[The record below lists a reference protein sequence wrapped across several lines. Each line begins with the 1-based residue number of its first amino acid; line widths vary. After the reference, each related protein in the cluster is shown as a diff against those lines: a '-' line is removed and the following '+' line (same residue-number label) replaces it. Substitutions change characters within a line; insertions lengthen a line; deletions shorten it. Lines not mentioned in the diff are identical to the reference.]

1 MALFQISFY
10 SAVLGRNSSF
20 NAVIPDRDAE
30 KRKAYPVVYL
40 LHGLSDDCTS
50 WLRRSSVE
58 RYAEKYSTCVIMP
71 DGGRSFYTD
80 MKTGERYFE
89 ALSRELPE
97 FVERMLP
104 VSPRRE
110 DTFAAGL
117 SMGGYGALKLALRF
131 PGRFSAAGIMSA
143 VTDIP
148 GKVASETF
156 DTQMWRNIFGSPE
169 ESVKDGNDLFT
180 LAENFPADAPRPRI
194 AQFCGGEDFLLEDN
208 RRLAA
213 ALARLDWPGFIYR
226 EAPGTHSWEFWD
238 RHIQDILNFFFN
250 HGEEKNG

>member
-1 MALFQISFY
+1 MALFQIHFY
-10 SAVLGRNSSF
+10 SAALGRNSAF
-20 NAVIPDRDAE
+20 NAVIPDKNAE
-30 KRKAYPVVYL
+30 KREKYPVVYL

-58 RYAEKYSTCVIMP
+58 RYAEKYNICVIMP

-104 VSPRRE
+104 VSTRRE

-117 SMGGYGALKLALRF
+117 SMGGYGALKLALRS
-131 PGRFSAAGIMSA
+131 PGRFAAAGIMSA

-148 GKVASETF
+148 GKFATKTF
-156 DTQMWRNIFGSPE
+156 DMQMWRNIFGTPE
-169 ESVKDGNDLFT
+169 EAVKNGNDLFS
-180 LAENFPADAPRPRI
+180 LAKNFPADVPRPRI
-194 AQFCGGEDFLLEDN
+194 AQFCGTEDFLLADN
-208 RRLAA
+208 RSLAS
-213 ALARLDWPGFIYR
+213 ALRGLDWPGYVYK
-226 EAPGTHSWEFWD
+226 EAPGAHSWEFWD
-238 RHIQDILNFFFN
+238 AHIQDILHFFFN
-250 HGEEKNG
+250 NGDEKNG